1 MAQSSTIY
9 LGTELKLNLHIEP
22 IIVPGDTLHKDVTLH
37 MDDYNFTVWVYASSI
52 KKAIVITKGQ
62 CIRVGKD
69 DRIMRVDTAALGTGV
84 VTCKVEAQI
93 PDKDFKDKFK
103 DEFRT
108 EVVQIN
114 TGLIIVRA

>member
-1 MAQSSTIY
+1 MAQSSIIY

-22 IIVPGDTLHKDVTLH
+22 ITVPRDILH
-37 MDDYNFTVWVYASSI
+37 MDNYEFTVWVYSSSI
-52 KKAIVITKGQ
+52 KKAIVIPKRQ
-62 CIRVGKD
+62 CIKVDKD
-69 DRIMRVDTAALGTGV
+69 NYIVCVDTAALGTGV

-93 PDKDFKDKFK
+93 PDDDFKDKL
-103 DEFRT
+103 RT

>member
-37 MDDYNFTVWVYASSI
+37 MDDYDFTVWVYASSI
-52 KKAIVITKGQ
+52 KKAIVIPKRQ
-62 CIRVGKD
+62 CIRVD
-69 DRIMRVDTAALGTGV
+69 RDNRIMRVDTAALGTGV

-93 PDKDFKDKFK
+93 PDKNFK
-103 DEFRT
+103 DELRT